1 MVFQN
6 LPIKRKVMAVIMLTS
21 IAVLLLTAAAFMFYD
36 LITFRQALIRNLET
50 TASIIAD
57 ESTAALAYGDE
68 KTAREIL
75 APLRADPQIVRAGLY
90 DTRGN
95 LFVRYP
101 ATEPV
106 HLFPLSPGHPGY
118 HFEKGSL
125 VFFMPVAEGDKQ
137 YGTLYLKSDLRA
149 LYARL
154 RLYAGIALLVLM

>member
-36 LITFRQALIRNLET
+36 LITFRQTLIRNLDT

-75 APLRADPQIVRAGLY
+75 APLRADPQIVRAGDGRSRSVWLG
-90 DTRGN
+90 TGIGC
-95 LFVRYP
+95 
-101 ATEPV
+101 PV
-106 HLFPLSPGHPGY
+106 
-118 HFEKGSL
+118 
-125 VFFMPVAEGDKQ
+125 
-137 YGTLYLKSDLRA
+137 
-149 LYARL
+149 
-154 RLYAGIALLVLM
+154 